1 MGWMEFVSSLFGHL
15 LSWPVV
21 VAVVVVIFRRPLRE
35 LIGRIRSYEG
45 LGQRIDFGEKLA
57 GAENSV
63 DQAVGGIET
72 DQGVAADED
81 LTTESPLVREA
92 EANPSFVIISAWERL
107 TGALADLVGATTN
120 GISRRPTRAPAS
132 MLREL
137 ERSEVV
143 NAAYVRAVDDLR
155 ALRNQVA
162 HGQHNPTAGEA
173 IAYADSAEELVRA
186 AQVLADLHAHRRRT
200 QGGATAPKDDGDAS
214 AARPAG
220 APQQRTE

>member
-21 VAVVVVIFRRPLRE
+21 VAVIVVVFRSPLRE

-45 LGQRIDFGEKLA
+45 LGQKIDFGEQLA

-63 DQAVGGIET
+63 DQAIGGIET

-81 LTTESPLVREA
+81 STMESPLAREA

-107 TGALADLVGATTN
+107 TGALGDLVGATADGET
-120 GISRRPTRAPAS
+120 RRPSRAPAS

-137 ERSEVV
+137 QRSEVV
-143 NAAYVRAVDDLR
+143 NAAYVRAVDELR

-186 AQVLADLHAHRRRT
+186 AHALADLYAQRRRM
-200 QGGATAPKDDGDAS
+200 QGATTATKDDRDSS
-214 AARPAG
+214 AARPEG